1 MSNCYTDELRGEVIC
16 PSTPAPSPSIVDT
29 ATTNVV
35 QPGFSGGSAAPAF
48 TTVPSSEQ
56 TTGGDGA
63 SPDQSTD
70 VSTSV
75 PTHLVTVTATG
86 LTVNPTSA
94 STEAAATSSSSSSGS
109 SLSTGAIAGI
119 AIGALFIGAALAFLA
134 AFFLLK
140 RRNRKQDGG
149 VGAAKY
155 TSFADSTPELVMMQQ
170 HKNVGL
176 GGRNSPYVQVSQT
189 PMPAPTSAP
198 AIPASTQQ
206 SNPADIASFL
216 PPAAHENAIH
226 SRVSA
231 LFGQLHRHVEMYYRD
246 VHASITP
253 SMEPELARFGA
264 KEVNMAELLQEC
276 SSPTTALKHAL
287 VAYVLGITGP
297 KKDDEGET
305 LFPEELNG
313 IRIQTRQN
321 ITANGPLST
330 NHLYAHEKP
339 R

>member
-1 MSNCYTDELRGEVIC
+1 MSNCYSDPALGEWIC
-16 PSTPAPSPSIVDT
+16 PSTLSPSVIDA

-35 QPGFSGGSAAPAF
+35 QPGIPGPGGSAAPAA
-48 TTVPSSEQ
+48 TTIPSSEQ

-75 PTHLVTVTATG
+75 PTHLATVTATG

-94 STEAAATSSSSSSGS
+94 STEAVAASSSSSSGS
-109 SLSTGAIAGI
+109 SLSTGAVAGI

-134 AFFLLK
+134 TFFLFK

-170 HKNVGL
+170 QQHKNVGL

-189 PMPAPTSAP
+189 PVPAPTTAP
-198 AIPASTQQ
+198 VIPAATQQ
-206 SNPADIASFL
+206 SNPPDIASFL
-216 PPAAHENAIH
+216 PLAAHENAIH

-264 KEVNMAELLQEC
+264 KEVNIAELLQKC

-297 KKDDEGET
+297 KKDDDGET

-313 IRIQTRQN
+313 PRIQTRQN

-330 NHLYAHEKP
+330 Y
-339 R
+339 